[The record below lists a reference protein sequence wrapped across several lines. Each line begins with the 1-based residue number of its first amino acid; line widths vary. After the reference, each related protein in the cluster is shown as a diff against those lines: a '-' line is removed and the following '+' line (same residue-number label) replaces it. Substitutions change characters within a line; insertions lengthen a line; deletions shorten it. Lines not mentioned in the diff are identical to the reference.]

1 MLKLVPLLLSFCA
14 FALTDININIS
25 KLEKP
30 SLARFSTHK
39 NALAMNIPYSEILK
53 ARSLIE
59 SSISKKLSFYKGWV
73 MTGEAHVTVITPPE
87 FDELKKYVNM
97 AQINQIAREN
107 YIQKSDLQV
116 LGIGSAKKDNSETF
130 FIIVNSENL
139 RKIRYKI
146 YELYKEKSLNKGG
159 FDPYWYFPHITIGFT
174 QKDLH
179 ESDGVIKSLKKT
191 MDKRFRLK

>member
-1 MLKLVPLLLSFCA
+1 MRLIFLILSLNI
-14 FALTDININIS
+14 FAAKDININIS

-30 SLARFSTHK
+30 SLARFSTHQ
-39 NALAMNIPYSEILK
+39 NALALNIPYSEVLK

-59 SSISKKLSFYKGWV
+59 SAIKKDLSFFKGWV

-87 FDELKKYVNM
+87 FDVLKKYITIS
-97 AQINQIAREN
+97 QINQIARKN

-116 LGIGSAKKDNSETF
+116 LGIGSAKKKKNEVF
-130 FIIVNSENL
+130 FIIVNSESL
-139 RKIRYKI
+139 RKIRYQI
-146 YELYKEKSLNKGG
+146 YEIYKNKSNNEGN

-174 QKDLH
+174 KNDLH

-191 MDKRFRLK
+191 LDKRFELK